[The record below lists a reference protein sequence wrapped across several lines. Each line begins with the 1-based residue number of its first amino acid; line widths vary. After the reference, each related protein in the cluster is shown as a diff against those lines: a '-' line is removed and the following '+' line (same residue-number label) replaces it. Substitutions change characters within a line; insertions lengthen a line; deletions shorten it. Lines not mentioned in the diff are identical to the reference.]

1 MSANNEKTSEVL
13 NDLVRINHDR
23 VEGYKKAKEEVDE
36 FKFDLLN
43 VFEEMIE
50 QSNNYIGDLG
60 ALITKY
66 GGTIANDATIMGA
79 LYRTWM
85 DFKTAFSVQDRK
97 NVLGSCEYSEDA
109 AQSAYKTAL
118 EENNIG
124 EEARSL
130 IAMQKNALK
139 DSHDLIKAMRN
150 RERLHAAN

>member
-1 MSANNEKTSEVL
+1 MSANTEKTSEVL

-23 VEGYKKAKEEVDE
+23 VEGYKKAKQEVDE
-36 FKFDLLN
+36 SKFDLLN

-85 DFKTAFSVQDRK
+85 DFKLHLVFRTAKMYLAHANIAKMQPRVHIKQLWK
-97 NVLGSCEYSEDA
+97 
-109 AQSAYKTAL
+109 KTILAKKP
-118 EENNIG
+118 
-124 EEARSL
+124 A
-130 IAMQKNALK
+130 
-139 DSHDLIKAMRN
+139 H
-150 RERLHAAN
+150 